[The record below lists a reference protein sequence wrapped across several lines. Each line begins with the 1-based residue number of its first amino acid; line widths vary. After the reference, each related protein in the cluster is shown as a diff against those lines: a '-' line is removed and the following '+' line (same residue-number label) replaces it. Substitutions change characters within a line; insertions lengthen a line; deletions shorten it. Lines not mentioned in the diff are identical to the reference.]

1 MFDQVM
7 RRSDWV
13 CIYKMGRFAEERRAF
28 LADLSE
34 RGYSASTLR
43 HVNRLLLPA
52 AARLNVRQATEITQA
67 QIDRA
72 ARNWVAKSSSS
83 SSKPETREN
92 AVKGFVYIAK
102 NWCRFLGKWHDPQR
116 NPQVRREIDSFLEEL
131 RDGRGYTEQTV
142 STRASALNLF
152 FEWLD
157 KQGVDLK
164 GVSPETLAA
173 YFIHNKDRGWKKST
187 IKAYVQSLR
196 AFFRYASAHRW
207 CMPGLAETIQ
217 SPRIYSG
224 SALTQGPSW
233 EQVRGLIET
242 LNTERASHIRD
253 RAIILLLAVYGLR
266 IGEVYSLELEDLDWA
281 NDKIRVRRSKNRR
294 TQEFP
299 LTAEVGNAI
308 LKYLR
313 TIRPRCDSRFVFL
326 TLRKPHR
333 PLTRTAYSSIASRVL
348 AAGWHTPHNGPHSL
362 RHACATH
369 LLSEGFSLKD
379 IGDYLGHRSPRSTQ
393 IYAKVDRKK
402 LDQVAGPKLSGLM
415 EYLRAQ
421 TQPARADWVKERLHS
436 LREVS
441 DFGLG
446 GLQ

>member
-1 MFDQVM
+1 MFDQLT

-28 LADLSE
+28 LAELSE

-72 ARNWVAKSSSS
+72 ARNWVAKSSAS

-92 AVKGFVYIAK
+92 AVKGFVYVAK

-131 RDGRGYTEQTV
+131 RAGRGYTQQTV
-142 STRASALNLF
+142 STRATALNLF

-157 KQGVDLK
+157 KQGVELK
-164 GVSPETLAA
+164 DVSPDTLAA

-196 AFFRYASAHRW
+196 AFFRYASARGW
-207 CMPGLAETIQ
+207 CMLGLAETIQ
-217 SPRIYSG
+217 SPSIYSG
-224 SALTQGPSW
+224 SVLTQGPSW
-233 EQVRGLIET
+233 EQVRGLIEG

-266 IGEVYSLELEDLDWA
+266 IGEVYSLELKDLDWA

-294 TQEFP
+294 TP
-299 LTAEVGNAI
+299 EVGNAI

-313 TIRPRCDSRFVFL
+313 TFRPQCDSRFVFL

-333 PLTRTAYSSIASRVL
+333 PLTRTAYSSVASRVL
-348 AAGWHTPHNGPHSL
+348 AAGWHTPHKGPHSL

-369 LLSEGFSLKD
+369 LLREGFSLKE

-393 IYAKVDRKK
+393 IYAKVDRKT

-421 TQPARADWVKERLHS
+421 TQPAMADWVKERLHS
-436 LREVS
+436 LRDVS